1 MRLWHPTKAKNVS
14 QSYENLNGNLR
25 ATQADHTD
33 AWGQA
38 SISGEVSRL
47 RGCLTG
53 LTGSCNDLAGEVT
66 LLRGDV
72 SGITG
77 LVDKRLVGD
86 VSSLSGDVSGVWG
99 NATGLCGEVPKLLD
113 KGLLWPQKRPLSL
126 EMFATRYKLAME
138 FFDNSGL
145 PALIAFHAIQGAP
158 LHWLTVRDDAADAF
172 VVGPLL
178 EIATRF
184 PGQEFIKVA
193 VPGQADWQIS
203 EDLAVLHTDR
213 VYALEHIEPLVSSFT
228 N

>member
-1 MRLWHPTKAKNVS
+1 MRLRHPTKAKSVFQTH
-14 QSYENLNGNLR
+14 QSPDVDLR
-25 ATQADHTD
+25 EIQGDHTD
-33 AWGQA
+33 VWGQV
-38 SISGEVSRL
+38 SISGKVSNL

-66 LLRGDV
+66 LLQGDI

-86 VSSLSGDVSGVWG
+86 VSGLRGDVSDVWG
-99 NATGLCGEVPKLLD
+99 NAAGLRGEVLELLE
-113 KGLLWPQKRPLSL
+113 KGMLWPKSRPLSL

-145 PALIAFHAIQGAP
+145 PALIAFHAVQGPP
-158 LHWLTVRDDAADAF
+158 LHWLTVRDDAANGF
-172 VVGPLL
+172 TVGPLL
-178 EIATRF
+178 EIARRF
-184 PGQEFIKVA
+184 PGQEITKVA
-193 VPGQADWQIS
+193 VPGQANWQIS

-213 VYALEHIEPLVSSFT
+213 VYALEHIQPLVSSFT